1 MTQPGFDPQRCGER
15 VLALVRDAK
24 VVTIAAPFITVS
36 GIEPLLSALSDE
48 CSLEVITRWRPDEVA
63 AGVSDPRVLDLVN
76 QRGGTVALHPVMHAK
91 AYIADTRALVG
102 SANVTSNGLG
112 WHRPGAV
119 EILIETAADEPALVS
134 LLTVLRGT
142 SVAASETDRDAVLAA
157 AEILPPAPL
166 RAPTE
171 ATERSD
177 WLPTY
182 RPPEVLWRV
191 YTGQREESVAALV
204 RPELAA
210 LGVPAGLVSE
220 EAFNKYVGAIL
231 RQGFT
236 GRIAREC
243 SNLTTMKA
251 VQRLVELCGE
261 MDRTIDDP
269 ADSWETLAAWIAHF
283 LPYYQRITGGTRLI
297 G

>member
-1 MTQPGFDPQRCGER
+1 MTPPEFDPQRCGER
-15 VLALVRDAK
+15 LLALVRDAK
-24 VVTIAAPFITVS
+24 VVTIVAPFITVS
-36 GIEPLLSALSDE
+36 GIEPLLSTLPAE

-63 AGVSDPRVLDLVN
+63 AGVSDPRVLDLVI
-76 QRGGTVALHPVMHAK
+76 QCGGTVALQPVMHAK
-91 AYIADTRALVG
+91 AYFADAHALVG
-102 SANVTSNGLG
+102 SANVTSNGMG
-112 WHRPGAV
+112 WHGPGAV
-119 EILIETAADEPALVS
+119 ELLIETAADDPALMS

-142 SVAASETDRDAVLAA
+142 SVAATESDRDAVLAA
-157 AEILPPAPL
+157 ARILPLAPV
-166 RAPTE
+166 RAPIE

-191 YTGQREESVAALV
+191 YTGQREESVAELV

-210 LGVPAGLVSE
+210 LGIPTGLATE
-220 EAFNKYVGAIL
+220 EAFNTYVGAIL

-251 VQRLVELCGE
+251 VQRLVDLCGE
-261 MDRTIDDP
+261 MGRTIDDP

-283 LPYYQRITGGTRLI
+283 LPYYQRIMGGTRLV

>member
-1 MTQPGFDPQRCGER
+1 MQPGFDPQRCGDR
-15 VLALVRDAK
+15 LLILVQEARA
-24 VVTIAAPFITVS
+24 VTVIAPFVTLS
-36 GIEPLLSALSDE
+36 GIEPILAALPVE
-48 CSLEVITRWRPDEVA
+48 CTLEVITRWRPEEVA

-76 QRGGTVALHPVMHAK
+76 QRDGTVSLHPVVHAK
-91 AYIADTRALVG
+91 SFIADTRALVG

-119 EILIETAADEPALVS
+119 EILVETTADDPALAS
-134 LLTVLRGT
+134 LLAVLRTT
-142 SVAASETDRDAVLAA
+142 SSRASDADREAVLAA
-157 AEILPPAPL
+157 AAMLPRAPVRPPAEG
-166 RAPTE
+166 TD
-171 ATERSD
+171 RSD

-191 YTGQREESVAALV
+191 YMGQREESVAELV

-210 LGVPAGLVSE
+210 LGVPRGLATE
-220 EAFNKYVGAIL
+220 DEFNTYVGAIL

-236 GRIAREC
+236 GRVASEC

-251 VQRLVELCGE
+251 VQRLVELCDELG
-261 MDRTIDDP
+261 RTINDP
-269 ADSWETLAAWIAHF
+269 SDSWETLAAWIAHF
-283 LPYYQRITGGTRLI
+283 LPQYQRTWGGTRLI

>member
-1 MTQPGFDPQRCGER
+1 MTQLGLDPQRCGER
-15 VLALVRDAK
+15 LLAFARDAE
-24 VVTIAAPFITVS
+24 VLTIVAPFITVS
-36 GIEPLLSALSDE
+36 GIGPLLSTLPDE

-63 AGVSDPRVLDLVN
+63 TGVSDPRVLDLVS
-76 QRGGTVALHPVMHAK
+76 QRGGTVALHPVVHAK
-91 AYIADTRALVG
+91 AYIAGVRALVG

-112 WHRPGAV
+112 WYRPGAI
-119 EILIETAADEPALVS
+119 EILVETAADDPALVS
-134 LLTVLRGT
+134 LLAVLRGT
-142 SVAASETDRDAVLAA
+142 SAVATEADRDAVLGAA
-157 AEILPPAPL
+157 AMLPPMPV
-166 RAPTE
+166 RTPPE
-171 ATERSD
+171 ATDRSD

-191 YTGQREESVAALV
+191 YTGQREESVAELV

-210 LGVPAGLVSE
+210 LGIPIGLATE
-220 EAFNKYVGAIL
+220 KEFNTYVGAIL

-243 SNLTTMKA
+243 SNLTTIKA

-261 MDRTIDDP
+261 IGRTNDDP

-283 LPYYQRITGGTRLI
+283 LPNYQRISGGTRLV

>member
-1 MTQPGFDPQRCGER
+1 MTPQGFDPQRCGER
-15 VLALVRDAK
+15 LLALVRDADIL
-24 VVTIAAPFITVS
+24 TIVAPFITVS
-36 GIEPLLSALSDE
+36 GIEPLLSTLPDK

-63 AGVSDPRVLDLVN
+63 AGVSDPRVLDLIS
-76 QRGGTVALHPVMHAK
+76 QRGGTVALHPVVHAK
-91 AYIADTRALVG
+91 TYIAGARALVG

-119 EILIETAADEPALVS
+119 EILVETAADDPALVS
-134 LLTVLRGT
+134 LLAALRET
-142 SVAASETDRDAVLAA
+142 SAEATEADRDAVLAA
-157 AEILPPAPL
+157 AVMLPPAPL
-166 RAPTE
+166 RASAETTE
-171 ATERSD
+171 HID

-191 YTGQREESVAALV
+191 YAGQREETVAELV

-210 LGVPAGLVSE
+210 LGVPTGLATE
-220 EAFNKYVGAIL
+220 EAFNTYVGAIL

-251 VQRLVELCGE
+251 IQRLIELCAERGH
-261 MDRTIDDP
+261 TINDP
-269 ADSWETLAAWIAHF
+269 ADSWETIAAWIAHF
-283 LPYYQRITGGTRLI
+283 LPNYQRILGGTRLI